1 MRSERSGYELKD
13 EEIAQRAVVL
23 QVLRDDHDAPWSRAE
38 LEREI
43 YDIEPLAISDA
54 LERLSQEGI
63 VHLACALV
71 LASRCAAPGQPRH
84 GLHLRLRWRQIVQAS
99 GCSADG
105 QQDG

>member
-23 QVLRDDHDAPWSRAE
+23 QVLRDDHDARWSRAE

-63 VHLACALV
+63 VHLLTGELV
-71 LASRCAAPGQPRH
+71 LASRCA
-84 GLHLRLRWRQIVQAS
+84 LHLDNLGMVSI
-99 GCSADG
+99 
-105 QQDG
+105 